1 MENSKLISVLAQN
14 ELQVLKNSNMKWNV
28 DFASYKDFNS
38 TIYSQNM
45 TLAEEIEFQK
55 KNFIFNMFD
64 EDGNIVDFPS
74 HTALEVLL
82 SKKEEDKKWK
92 IIKMFAKVNNEPEED
107 PNLFAL

>member
-14 ELQVLKNSNMKWNV
+14 ELQILKNSNIKWNI
-28 DFASYKDFNS
+28 DYASYKDFNS

-64 EDGNIVDFPS
+64 ENGNIVDYVS

-82 SKKEEDKKWK
+82 SKKEEEKKWK